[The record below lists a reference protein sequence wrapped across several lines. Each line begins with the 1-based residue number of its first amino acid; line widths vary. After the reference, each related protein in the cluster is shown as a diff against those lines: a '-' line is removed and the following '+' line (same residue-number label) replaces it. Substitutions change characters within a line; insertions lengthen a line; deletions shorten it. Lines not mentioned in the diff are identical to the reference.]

1 MLNNNYPNPFNPYT
15 TIKYEI
21 PKNEKYELQKVQL
34 AVYDIFGRVVNVLV
48 DQLQSAG
55 YYSADWKP
63 KNLSSGIYFYR
74 ISIKN
79 SSDMELFYNTKKM
92 IYLK

>member
-21 PKNEKYELQKVQL
+21 PNNSKYESREVKLV
-34 AVYDIFGRVVNVLV
+34 VFDIFGRIVKVLV

-55 YYSADWKP
+55 YYSVKWQP
-63 KNLSSGIYFYR
+63 RNVSSGIYFYR
-74 ISIKN
+74 ISVKN
-79 SSDMELFYNTKKM
+79 SVNIELFFDTRKM